1 MFERYTEK
9 ARRAIFFGRYEASQY
24 GSHEIDTEHLLLG
37 LVREARGVLVWT
49 PGLTAGEVRK
59 RIDAHT
65 HHLPAT
71 AANASLPL
79 SREANQA
86 LKFAVEEADRLAHK
100 HIGTEHLFLGIL
112 DVTGCFASKLLR
124 ESGADSAAI
133 RQHYAQPAEPP
144 KPPKPWSFQR
154 ASYHDYGFR
163 ALSRETVEI
172 HGDRWNVDYV
182 RDAINLVRAY
192 SWHWRKARCKPRDIV
207 VHRKDGTCSFDL
219 SLASDSAGFE
229 LVRAGWK
236 KDHCFV
242 CRWELF
248 ESDGEHGSGY
258 TNGHDWLCMECY
270 ERFWQHPEFFSS
282 SQSDIT

>member
-124 ESGADSAAI
+124 ESGADAAAI

-144 KPPKPWSFQR
+144 KPPNHGHFNGLPITPMAFVPCLERPWKSMGI
-154 ASYHDYGFR
+154 AGMSIMC
-163 ALSRETVEI
+163 ETRSI
-172 HGDRWNVDYV
+172 WS
-182 RDAINLVRAY
+182 APIA
-192 SWHWRKARCKPRDIV
+192 
-207 VHRKDGTCSFDL
+207 GT
-219 SLASDSAGFE
+219 GE
-229 LVRAGWK
+229 RRAGSRGTSW
-236 KDHCFV
+236 FIA
-242 CRWELF
+242 R
-248 ESDGEHGSGY
+248 
-258 TNGHDWLCMECY
+258 T
-270 ERFWQHPEFFSS
+270 ERAPS
-282 SQSDIT
+282 T